1 MSVWMLKRE
10 REWWGQWTGGGG
22 GRRFDEC
29 VYVCVCVCVCD
40 QEERLA
46 GIDVSCRD

>member
-1 MSVWMLKRE
+1 MDVEERE
-10 REWWGQWTGGGG
+10 RLVGAVDGRGGGG
-22 GRRFDEC
+22 C
-29 VYVCVCVCVCD
+29 LMSVCMCVCVCVCVCD